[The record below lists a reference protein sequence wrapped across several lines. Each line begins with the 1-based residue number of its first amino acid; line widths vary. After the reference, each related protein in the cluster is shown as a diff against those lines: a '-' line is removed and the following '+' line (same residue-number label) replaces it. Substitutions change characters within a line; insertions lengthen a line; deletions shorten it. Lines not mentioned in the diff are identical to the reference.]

1 MSGAR
6 YCRACNRI
14 EVSKCKWH
22 GGDGFYFCDDSYKR
36 LLHKYP
42 NGIAHPSWGKLADAV
57 ADRDNTRCLISH
69 AAGRADVQALRA
81 VGAMCRGNRAWA
93 GTQQSAYLVGF
104 ALQFYYSWPMTT
116 LCALAF
122 RRVPS
127 DTGVE
132 QWMEMLAA
140 ICCMY
145 ADLKLVD
152 GNLVAHSA
160 AGLSVLK
167 NPSERRS
174 GSVTFYD
181 LAQECEK
188 WRDCC
193 VELARLL
200 VNSGHVRILDLLRK
214 IKEAK
219 LSTYSGA
226 KDYRNVRLC
235 RALVVAH
242 GCYIAD
248 IEENWVILAKQSG
261 HITDSLQKLGL
272 LSFSLAMKFRDALRV
287 KLGMP
292 DYCLN
297 DLIIFVCLVK
307 GIGDNK
313 QTEKRTGL
321 ASPRLGDARWFPV
334 FKRQRCLASFCSGAI
349 PPMGG
354 SLCLSSGE
362 ELPIARGSPAHA
374 EPSRPHV
381 IIID

>member
-1 MSGAR
+1 MAQLLRWIS
-6 YCRACNRI
+6 
-14 EVSKCKWH
+14 EPFSKRRPR
-22 GGDGFYFCDDSYKR
+22 S
-36 LLHKYP
+36 
-42 NGIAHPSWGKLADAV
+42 NS
-57 ADRDNTRCLISH
+57 
-69 AAGRADVQALRA
+69 
-81 VGAMCRGNRAWA
+81 
-93 GTQQSAYLVGF
+93 GF
-104 ALQFYYSWPMTT
+104 A
-116 LCALAF
+116 
-122 RRVPS
+122 
-127 DTGVE
+127 E
-132 QWMEMLAA
+132 
-140 ICCMY
+140 
-145 ADLKLVD
+145 
-152 GNLVAHSA
+152 
-160 AGLSVLK
+160 
-167 NPSERRS
+167 
-174 GSVTFYD
+174 
-181 LAQECEK
+181 
-188 WRDCC
+188 
-193 VELARLL
+193 
-200 VNSGHVRILDLLRK
+200 K

-248 IEENWVILAKQSG
+248 TEENWVILAKQSG
-261 HITDSLQKLGL
+261 HIMDSLRKLGL
-272 LSFSLAMKFRDALRV
+272 LNFSLAMKFRDALRV

-362 ELPIARGSPAHA
+362 ELPIARGSSAHA
-374 EPSRPHV
+374 EPSRLHV